1 MREVLSRNVQALRFR
16 INATIVIPPVMLAAS
31 ISAASYWCRP
41 RSRGSLHDLLTI
53 ICQDCI
59 GRVTLK
65 VRVYRELS

>member
-1 MREVLSRNVQALRFR
+1 MREVLSRNVQGGPLRFR
-16 INATIVIPPVMLAAS
+16 INATILIAPVMVAAS
-31 ISAASYWCRP
+31 FSAAN
-41 RSRGSLHDLLTI
+41 LLTI